1 MLCVM
6 RERRIIIIIIIAII
20 STEYWTIFQMH
31 TKHFQSLIDKSFNIQ
46 FAECY
51 LWLNMLNTNDGM
63 QLHTSNGLNVAMSLR
78 ISRPMCLYDFG
89 WLLSLFIFFFIS
101 IFFGMQC
108 AVDPNDIKVIQY
120 ACNSFITRSCC
131 WRLATRCAL
140 NQSSLGMVI
149 FDRYCTSFRKCIYTC
164 TLFCLFQC
172 YANKMSIF
180 ALDFVCVIAHKFDER
195 LYCVFHIQNTRFNCS
210 YWTFN

>member
-1 MLCVM
+1 MACNCIHLTGSTLLCHYALAARCAYMTLVGCC
-6 RERRIIIIIIIAII
+6 R
-20 STEYWTIFQMH
+20 
-31 TKHFQSLIDKSFNIQ
+31 
-46 FAECY
+46 
-51 LWLNMLNTNDGM
+51 
-63 QLHTSNGLNVAMSLR
+63 
-78 ISRPMCLYDFG
+78 CLF
-89 WLLSLFIFFFIS
+89 FFFIS